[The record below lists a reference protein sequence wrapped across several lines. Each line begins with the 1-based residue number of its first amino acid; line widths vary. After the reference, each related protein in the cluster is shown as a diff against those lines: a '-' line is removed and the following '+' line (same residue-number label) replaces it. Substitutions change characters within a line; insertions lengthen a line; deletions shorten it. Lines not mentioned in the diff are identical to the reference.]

1 MRRRPSAGGE
11 LRPDVTL
18 VDIGLGEESG
28 FDLARQLARAG
39 CEERSRVILISA
51 YAEKDFVDMIAAS
64 PAVAFLPKSCLSGR
78 AISEILG
85 AAGAGSLLPTAPPHS
100 ADRAYPRRGRRF
112 RLEGRPA
119 SVIRGR

>member
-1 MRRRPSAGGE
+1 MVVGVASTCADALRRAGE

-85 AAGAGSLLPTAPPHS
+85 AAGAGSLPADGPS
-100 ADRAYPRRGRRF
+100 AQR
-112 RLEGRPA
+112 
-119 SVIRGR
+119 